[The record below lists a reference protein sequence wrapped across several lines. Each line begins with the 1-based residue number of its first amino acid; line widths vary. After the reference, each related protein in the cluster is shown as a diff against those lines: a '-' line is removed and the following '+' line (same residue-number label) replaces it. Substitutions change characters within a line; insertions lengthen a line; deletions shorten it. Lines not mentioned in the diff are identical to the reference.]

1 MTSTVDPIRLP
12 QKAASNDT
20 EIDRAA
26 LAILLV
32 EIARNID
39 PDHHAR
45 FDGVPTADR
54 RMETLRQLLVGREI
68 SELSRVTHLLG
79 EPEQLA
85 EAVGGVL
92 PSAAARA
99 PHAQLGE
106 ALAPAV
112 ERAVQRSIQ
121 KSPRTLTDILYPVFL
136 PAIRKSIGEKID
148 QTFQSLNETL
158 RHIFTWHGLKWRFES
173 WRTGA
178 SFSEVVLKHSLVYRV
193 EHVFLI
199 NRNSGL
205 LIAHVTADN
214 ATSEDPQL
222 ISSMLSAIQDFVK
235 DSFNEKEQSGLDT
248 IRFGELRLWSEVG
261 PFATLV
267 AVIRGNPPEELHE
280 IVRDV
285 LLRIH
290 DEYSQA
296 LEQFDG
302 DGSQLAGIET
312 QLQTCVELKQE
323 DSNQGFPWLV
333 AAAVLLVLIPA
344 GGWFFLSWQS
354 GQRWQAYVSRLEAQ
368 PGIIVAEQKV
378 RDGQFY
384 ISGLRDPLGADPQSL
399 LSGTHVDPARV
410 HSQWQFY
417 QSLEPEFVLKRLTAS
432 LAPPD
437 TVRLSIVKDRIVA
450 EGEAADT
457 WIDRARAAA
466 RQLSAGGPEF
476 DISKVRDVSPEA
488 RAAEHWQAYVS
499 RLEAQPGIIVAEQK
513 VRDGQFYISGLRD
526 PLGADPQSLL
536 SGTHVDPAR
545 VHSQWQFYQSL
556 EPEFVLKRLTA
567 SLAPPDTV
575 RLSIVQG
582 RIVAE
587 GEAADT
593 WIDRARA
600 AARQLSAGGPEFDI
614 SKVRDVSPEARAA
627 EHWQAYVSRL
637 EAQPGII
644 VAEQKVRDGQFY
656 ISGLRDPLGADP
668 QSLLSGTHVDP
679 ARVHSQWQFYQSLE
693 PEFVLKRL
701 TASLAPPDTVRLSIV
716 KDRIVAEGEAADTWI
731 DRARAA
737 ARQLSAGGPEF
748 DISKVRDVSPEARA
762 AEHWQAYVS
771 RLEAQPGII
780 VAEQKVRD
788 GQFYIS
794 GLRDPLGAD
803 PQSLLSGTH
812 VDPARVHS
820 QWQFYQSLEPEF
832 VLKRLTASLAPPDT
846 VRLSIVKD
854 RIVAE
859 GEAPANWINRAR
871 AAAEQLSADG
881 VVLDVSQLRELNL
894 AELNYLREAIQAT
907 DIFFYSGKAV
917 PGPEQMPVLD
927 RLADQIKEFAQNARK
942 SGVTSRF
949 MLTGHADATGRET
962 ANVSISAARA
972 ETVRALLNKRGVA
985 PELLLVRG
993 AGTFEP
999 VVPENSRTGSST
1011 NRRVSI
1017 TVSLE

>member
-1 MTSTVDPIRLP
+1 MTSTVDPISLP
-12 QKAASNDT
+12 QRAASNDT
-20 EIDRAA
+20 EIDREA
-26 LAILLV
+26 LANLLV
-32 EIARNID
+32 EIARNVD
-39 PDHHAR
+39 PDYRAR
-45 FDGVPTADR
+45 LDGVPTADP

-68 SELSRVTHLLG
+68 SELSRVTHLLD
-79 EPEQLA
+79 EPEQLSS
-85 EAVGGVL
+85 AVGGVL

-158 RHIFTWHGLKWRFES
+158 RHIFTWHGLKWRLEA

-280 IVRDV
+280 IFRDV

-290 DEYSQA
+290 DECSQA

-302 DGSQLAGIET
+302 DSSQLVGVET
-312 QLQTCVELKQE
+312 LLQTCVELKQE

-333 AAAVLLVLIPA
+333 VAAVLLVLIPA
-344 GGWFFLSWQS
+344 GGWFLLSWQS
-354 GQRWQAYVSRLEAQ
+354 GQRWQAYVSRLNTQ

-384 ISGLRDPLGADPQSL
+384 IAGLRDPLAADPQAL
-399 LSGTHVDPARV
+399 LSGTQVDPARV

-437 TVRLSIVKDRIVA
+437 SVRLSIVNDRIVA
-450 EGEAADT
+450 EGEAPDT

-466 RQLSAGGPEF
+466 RQLSAGGPVF
-476 DISKVRDVSPEA
+476 DISRVRDVSPEA

-499 RLEAQPGIIVAEQK
+499 RLEVQPGIIVAEQK
-513 VRDGQFYISGLRD
+513 VHDGQFYIAGLRD
-526 PLGADPQSLL
+526 PLAADPQSLL
-536 SGTHVDPAR
+536 SGTKVDPAR

-556 EPEFVLKRLTA
+556 EPEFVLKRLVA
-567 SLAPPDTV
+567 SLAPPDSV
-575 RLSIVQG
+575 RLSIVNN

-587 GEAADT
+587 GEAPDTWIDRAHAAARQLSAGGPAFDISKVRDVSPEARAAERWQAYVSRLETQPGIIVAEQKMRDGQFYIAGLRDPLAADPQALLSGTQIDPARVHSQWQFYQSLDPKFVLKRLTASLTPPKSVRLSIVEDRIVAEGEAPDT

-600 AARQLSAGGPEFDI
+600 AARQLSAGGPVFDI

-627 EHWQAYVSRL
+627 EHWQTYVSRL

-644 VAEQKVRDGQFY
+644 VAQQRARGGHFY
-656 ISGLRDPLGADP
+656 ISGLRDPQAADP
-668 QSLLSGTHVDP
+668 QALLSGTGVDP
-679 ARVHSQWQFYQSLE
+679 ARVHSQWQFYQSLD
-693 PEFVLKRL
+693 PKFVLKRL
-701 TASLAPPDTVRLSIV
+701 VASLAPPKSVRLMTIQ
-716 KDRIVAEGEAADTWI
+716 DRIVA
-731 DRARAA
+731 
-737 ARQLSAGGPEF
+737 
-748 DISKVRDVSPEARA
+748 V
-762 AEHWQAYVS
+762 
-771 RLEAQPGII
+771 
-780 VAEQKVRD
+780 
-788 GQFYIS
+788 
-794 GLRDPLGAD
+794 
-803 PQSLLSGTH
+803 
-812 VDPARVHS
+812 
-820 QWQFYQSLEPEF
+820 
-832 VLKRLTASLAPPDT
+832 
-846 VRLSIVKD
+846 
-854 RIVAE
+854 
-859 GEAPANWINRAR
+859 GEAPAAWINRAR
-871 AAAEQLSADG
+871 VASQQLSADG
-881 VVLDVSQLRELNL
+881 LSLDISELRESTPQ
-894 AELNYLREAIQAT
+894 ELTHLRDAIQAV
-907 DIFFYSGKAV
+907 DIFFDSGKAV
-917 PGPEQMPVLD
+917 PGPEQLPVLD
-927 RLADQIKEFAQNARK
+927 KLANQLKELAKDAREA
-942 SGVTSRF
+942 GVTAQF
-949 MLTGHADATGRET
+949 MLTGHSDATGRET
-962 ANVSISAARA
+962 AKVSISAARA
-972 ETVRALLNKRGVA
+972 ETVRALLKKRGVD

-999 VVPENSRTGSST
+999 AEAEDSRTGSSA
-1011 NRRVSI
+1011 NRRVSV
-1017 TVSLE
+1017 TVNFH

>member
-1 MTSTVDPIRLP
+1 MTSSLDPIRLP
-12 QKAASNDT
+12 QSAASIDT

-26 LAILLV
+26 LALLLV
-32 EIARNID
+32 EIARNVD
-39 PDHHAR
+39 PEHHAR
-45 FDGVPTADR
+45 FDDVPASDH

-79 EPEQLA
+79 EAEQFA
-85 EAVGGVL
+85 DAVGGVL
-92 PSAAARA
+92 PSATARA
-99 PHAQLGE
+99 PHVQLGE

-121 KSPRTLTDILYPVFL
+121 KSPGTLTDILYPVFL

-199 NRNSGL
+199 NRKSGL

-235 DSFNEKEQSGLDT
+235 DSFHEKEQSGLDT

-290 DEYSQA
+290 DEYALA

-302 DGSQLAGIET
+302 DNSQLVGIET
-312 QLQTCVELKQE
+312 RLQTCVDMKQE
-323 DSNQGFPWLV
+323 DSQQGFPWLV
-333 AAAVLLVLIPA
+333 VAAVLLVSIPA
-344 GGWFFLSWQS
+344 AVWLFLSWQS

-368 PGIIVAEQKV
+368 AGIIVAEQKV
-378 RDGQFY
+378 YGGQFY
-384 ISGLRDPLGADPQSL
+384 ISGLRDPLATDPQSL
-399 LSGTHVDPARV
+399 LSGTQVDPAQV

-432 LAPPD
+432 LAPPE
-437 TVRLSIVKDRIVA
+437 S
-450 EGEAADT
+450 
-457 WIDRARAAA
+457 
-466 RQLSAGGPEF
+466 
-476 DISKVRDVSPEA
+476 
-488 RAAEHWQAYVS
+488 
-499 RLEAQPGIIVAEQK
+499 
-513 VRDGQFYISGLRD
+513 
-526 PLGADPQSLL
+526 
-536 SGTHVDPAR
+536 
-545 VHSQWQFYQSL
+545 
-556 EPEFVLKRLTA
+556 VL
-567 SLAPPDTV
+567 
-575 RLSIVQG
+575 LSIVQG
-582 RIVAE
+582 R
-587 GEAADT
+587 
-593 WIDRARA
+593 
-600 AARQLSAGGPEFDI
+600 L
-614 SKVRDVSPEARAA
+614 
-627 EHWQAYVSRL
+627 
-637 EAQPGII
+637 
-644 VAEQKVRDGQFY
+644 
-656 ISGLRDPLGADP
+656 
-668 QSLLSGTHVDP
+668 
-679 ARVHSQWQFYQSLE
+679 
-693 PEFVLKRL
+693 
-701 TASLAPPDTVRLSIV
+701 
-716 KDRIVAEGEAADTWI
+716 
-731 DRARAA
+731 
-737 ARQLSAGGPEF
+737 
-748 DISKVRDVSPEARA
+748 
-762 AEHWQAYVS
+762 
-771 RLEAQPGII
+771 
-780 VAEQKVRD
+780 
-788 GQFYIS
+788 
-794 GLRDPLGAD
+794 
-803 PQSLLSGTH
+803 
-812 VDPARVHS
+812 
-820 QWQFYQSLEPEF
+820 
-832 VLKRLTASLAPPDT
+832 
-846 VRLSIVKD
+846 
-854 RIVAE
+854 VAE
-859 GEAPANWINRAR
+859 GEAPANCINRAR

-917 PGPEQMPVLD
+917 PGPEQTPVLD
-927 RLADQIKEFAQNARK
+927 RLADQIKEFAQKARK
-942 SGVTSRF
+942 SGATARF

-962 ANVSISAARA
+962 ANVSISASRA

-985 PELLLVRG
+985 PELLVVRG

-1017 TVSLE
+1017 TISLE

>member
-1 MTSTVDPIRLP
+1 MTSSLDPIRLP
-12 QKAASNDT
+12 QSAASIDT

-26 LAILLV
+26 LALLLV
-32 EIARNID
+32 EIARNVD
-39 PDHHAR
+39 PEHHAR
-45 FDGVPTADR
+45 FDDVPASDH

-79 EPEQLA
+79 EAEQFA
-85 EAVGGVL
+85 DAVGGVL
-92 PSAAARA
+92 PSATARA
-99 PHAQLGE
+99 PHVQLGE

-121 KSPRTLTDILYPVFL
+121 KSPGTLTDILYPVFL

-199 NRNSGL
+199 NRKSGL

-235 DSFNEKEQSGLDT
+235 DSFHEKEQSGLDT

-290 DEYSQA
+290 DEYALA

-302 DGSQLAGIET
+302 DNSQLVGIET
-312 QLQTCVELKQE
+312 RLQTCVDMKQE
-323 DSNQGFPWLV
+323 DSQQGFPWLV
-333 AAAVLLVLIPA
+333 VAAVLLVSIPA
-344 GGWFFLSWQS
+344 AVWLFLSWQS

-368 PGIIVAEQKV
+368 AGIIVAEQKV
-378 RDGQFY
+378 YGGQFY
-384 ISGLRDPLGADPQSL
+384 ISGLRDPLATDPQSL
-399 LSGTHVDPARV
+399 LSGTQVDPAQV

-432 LAPPD
+432 LAPPGS
-437 TVRLSIVKDRIVA
+437 VLLSIVEGRIVA
-450 EGEAADT
+450 EGEAPDT
-457 WIDRARAAA
+457 WIERARAAA

-476 DISKVRDVSPEA
+476 DISKVRDMSPEA
-488 RAAEHWQAYVS
+488 RAAERWQAYVS
-499 RLEAQPGIIVAEQK
+499 RLVAQPGIIVAEQTA
-513 VRDGQFYISGLRD
+513 RGGQFYISGLRD

-536 SGTHVDPAR
+536 SGTQVDPAR
-545 VHSQWQFYQSL
+545 VHSRWQFYQSL

-567 SLAPPDTV
+567 SLAPPESV
-575 RLSIVQG
+575 LLSIVQG
-582 RIVAE
+582 R
-587 GEAADT
+587 
-593 WIDRARA
+593 
-600 AARQLSAGGPEFDI
+600 L
-614 SKVRDVSPEARAA
+614 
-627 EHWQAYVSRL
+627 
-637 EAQPGII
+637 
-644 VAEQKVRDGQFY
+644 
-656 ISGLRDPLGADP
+656 
-668 QSLLSGTHVDP
+668 
-679 ARVHSQWQFYQSLE
+679 
-693 PEFVLKRL
+693 
-701 TASLAPPDTVRLSIV
+701 
-716 KDRIVAEGEAADTWI
+716 
-731 DRARAA
+731 
-737 ARQLSAGGPEF
+737 
-748 DISKVRDVSPEARA
+748 
-762 AEHWQAYVS
+762 
-771 RLEAQPGII
+771 
-780 VAEQKVRD
+780 
-788 GQFYIS
+788 
-794 GLRDPLGAD
+794 
-803 PQSLLSGTH
+803 
-812 VDPARVHS
+812 
-820 QWQFYQSLEPEF
+820 
-832 VLKRLTASLAPPDT
+832 
-846 VRLSIVKD
+846 
-854 RIVAE
+854 VAE

-917 PGPEQMPVLD
+917 PGPEQTPVLD
-927 RLADQIKEFAQNARK
+927 RLADQIKEFAQKARK
-942 SGVTSRF
+942 SGATARF

-962 ANVSISAARA
+962 ANVSISASRA

-985 PELLLVRG
+985 PELLVVRG

-1017 TVSLE
+1017 TISLE

>member
-1 MTSTVDPIRLP
+1 MTSTVDPISLP
-12 QKAASNDT
+12 QRTASNDT
-20 EIDRAA
+20 EIDREA
-26 LAILLV
+26 LARLLI
-32 EIARNID
+32 EIARNVD
-39 PDHHAR
+39 PDYRAR
-45 FDGVPTADR
+45 FDGVPAADP
-54 RMETLRQLLVGREI
+54 RMETLRQLLVSREI
-68 SELSRVTHLLG
+68 SELSRVTHLLD

-85 EAVGGVL
+85 AAVGDVL

-158 RHIFTWHGLKWRFES
+158 RHIFTWHGLKWRFEA

-248 IRFGELRLWSEVG
+248 IRFGDLRLWSEVG

-267 AVIRGNPPEELHE
+267 SVIRGNPPEELHE

-290 DEYSQA
+290 DECSQA

-302 DGSQLAGIET
+302 DSSQLAGVEA

-323 DSNQGFPWLV
+323 ESNQGFPWLV
-333 AAAVLLVLIPA
+333 VAAALLFLIPA

-354 GQRWQAYVSRLEAQ
+354 GQRWQAYVSRLETQ
-368 PGIIVAEQKV
+368 PGIIVAEQKM
-378 RDGQFY
+378 RGGQFY
-384 ISGLRDPLGADPQSL
+384 IAGLRDPLGADPQSL
-399 LSGTHVDPARV
+399 LSGTQVDPARV

-437 TVRLSIVKDRIVA
+437 SVRLSIVNDRIVA
-450 EGEAADT
+450 EGEAPDTWIDRARAAARQLSAGGPEFDISKVRDVSPEARAAERWQAYVSRLETQPGIIVAEQKIRDGQFYIAGLRDPLAADPQALLSGTQVDPARVHSQWQFYQSLEPEFVLKRLTASLYPPDTVRLSIVNDRIVAEGEAPDT

-488 RAAEHWQAYVS
+488 RAAEHWQYYVS
-499 RLEAQPGIIVAEQK
+499 RLEAQPGIIVAQQTA
-513 VRDGQFYISGLRD
+513 RGGHFYISGLRD
-526 PLGADPQSLL
+526 PLAADPQALL
-536 SGTHVDPAR
+536 SGTQVDPAR

-556 EPEFVLKRLTA
+556 DPKFVVKRLTA
-567 SLAPPDTV
+567 SLTPPKSV
-575 RLSIVQG
+575 QLSIIQG
-582 RIVAE
+582 RIV
-587 GEAADT
+587 
-593 WIDRARA
+593 
-600 AARQLSAGGPEFDI
+600 
-614 SKVRDVSPEARAA
+614 VV
-627 EHWQAYVSRL
+627 
-637 EAQPGII
+637 
-644 VAEQKVRDGQFY
+644 
-656 ISGLRDPLGADP
+656 
-668 QSLLSGTHVDP
+668 
-679 ARVHSQWQFYQSLE
+679 
-693 PEFVLKRL
+693 
-701 TASLAPPDTVRLSIV
+701 
-716 KDRIVAEGEAADTWI
+716 
-731 DRARAA
+731 
-737 ARQLSAGGPEF
+737 
-748 DISKVRDVSPEARA
+748 
-762 AEHWQAYVS
+762 
-771 RLEAQPGII
+771 
-780 VAEQKVRD
+780 
-788 GQFYIS
+788 
-794 GLRDPLGAD
+794 
-803 PQSLLSGTH
+803 
-812 VDPARVHS
+812 
-820 QWQFYQSLEPEF
+820 
-832 VLKRLTASLAPPDT
+832 
-846 VRLSIVKD
+846 
-854 RIVAE
+854 
-859 GEAPANWINRAR
+859 GEAPAAWISRAQ

-881 VVLDVSQLRELNL
+881 VVLDVSQLHELDL
-894 AELNYLREAIQAT
+894 AELNHLREAIQTT
-907 DIFFYSGKAV
+907 DIFFSSGKVV
-917 PGPEQMPVLD
+917 PGPEQVPVLD
-927 RLADQIKEFAQNARK
+927 RLAGQIKEFAQDARK
-942 SGVTSRF
+942 SGVTARF
-949 MLTGHADATGRET
+949 MLTGHSDATGRET
-962 ANVSISAARA
+962 ANASISAARA

-999 VVPENSRTGSST
+999 AVPENSQTGSST

-1017 TVSLE
+1017 TVNLD

>member
-1 MTSTVDPIRLP
+1 MTSTVDPISLP
-12 QKAASNDT
+12 QRAASNDT
-20 EIDRAA
+20 EIDREA
-26 LAILLV
+26 LANLLV
-32 EIARNID
+32 EIARNVD
-39 PDHHAR
+39 PDYRAR
-45 FDGVPTADR
+45 LDGVPTADP

-68 SELSRVTHLLG
+68 SELSRVTHLLD

-85 EAVGGVL
+85 SAVGGVL

-158 RHIFTWHGLKWRFES
+158 RHIFTWHGLKWRLEA

-280 IVRDV
+280 IFRDV

-290 DEYSQA
+290 DECSQA

-302 DGSQLAGIET
+302 DSSQLVGVET
-312 QLQTCVELKQE
+312 LLQTCVELKQE

-333 AAAVLLVLIPA
+333 VAAVLLVLIPA
-344 GGWFFLSWQS
+344 GGWFLLSWQS
-354 GQRWQAYVSRLEAQ
+354 GQRWQAYVSRLSTQ

-378 RDGQFY
+378 HDGQFY
-384 ISGLRDPLGADPQSL
+384 IAGLRDPLAADPQAL
-399 LSGTHVDPARV
+399 LSGTQVDPARV

-437 TVRLSIVKDRIVA
+437 SVRLSIVNDRIVA
-450 EGEAADT
+450 EGEAPDT

-466 RQLSAGGPEF
+466 RQLSAGGPVF

-499 RLEAQPGIIVAEQK
+499 RLEAQPGIIVAQQ
-513 VRDGQFYISGLRD
+513 RARGGHFYISGLRD
-526 PLGADPQSLL
+526 PQAADPQALL
-536 SGTHVDPAR
+536 SGTGVDPAR

-556 EPEFVLKRLTA
+556 DPKFVLKRLVA
-567 SLAPPDTV
+567 SLAPPKSV
-575 RLSIVQG
+575 RLMTIQ
-582 RIVAE
+582 
-587 GEAADT
+587 
-593 WIDRARA
+593 
-600 AARQLSAGGPEFDI
+600 
-614 SKVRDVSPEARAA
+614 
-627 EHWQAYVSRL
+627 
-637 EAQPGII
+637 
-644 VAEQKVRDGQFY
+644 
-656 ISGLRDPLGADP
+656 
-668 QSLLSGTHVDP
+668 
-679 ARVHSQWQFYQSLE
+679 
-693 PEFVLKRL
+693 
-701 TASLAPPDTVRLSIV
+701 
-716 KDRIVAEGEAADTWI
+716 DRIVA
-731 DRARAA
+731 
-737 ARQLSAGGPEF
+737 
-748 DISKVRDVSPEARA
+748 V
-762 AEHWQAYVS
+762 
-771 RLEAQPGII
+771 
-780 VAEQKVRD
+780 
-788 GQFYIS
+788 
-794 GLRDPLGAD
+794 
-803 PQSLLSGTH
+803 
-812 VDPARVHS
+812 
-820 QWQFYQSLEPEF
+820 
-832 VLKRLTASLAPPDT
+832 
-846 VRLSIVKD
+846 
-854 RIVAE
+854 
-859 GEAPANWINRAR
+859 GEAPAAWINRAR
-871 AAAEQLSADG
+871 VASQQLSADG
-881 VVLDVSQLRELNL
+881 LSLDISELRESTPQ
-894 AELNYLREAIQAT
+894 ELTHLRDAIQAV
-907 DIFFYSGKAV
+907 DIFFDSGKAV
-917 PGPEQMPVLD
+917 PGPEQLPVLD
-927 RLADQIKEFAQNARK
+927 KLANQLKELAKDAREA
-942 SGVTSRF
+942 GVTAQF
-949 MLTGHADATGRET
+949 MLTGHSDATGRET
-962 ANVSISAARA
+962 AKVSISAARA
-972 ETVRALLNKRGVA
+972 ETVRALLKKRGVD

-999 VVPENSRTGSST
+999 AEAEDSRTGSSA
-1011 NRRVSI
+1011 NRRVSV
-1017 TVSLE
+1017 TVNFH

>member
-1 MTSTVDPIRLP
+1 MI
-12 QKAASNDT
+12 
-20 EIDRAA
+20 
-26 LAILLV
+26 
-32 EIARNID
+32 EIARNVD
-39 PDHHAR
+39 PDYRAR
-45 FDGVPTADR
+45 LDGIPTADP

-68 SELSRVTHLLG
+68 SELSRVTHLLD

-85 EAVGGVL
+85 AAVGSVL

-158 RHIFTWHGLKWRFES
+158 RHIFTWHGLKWRLEA

-280 IVRDV
+280 IIRDV
-285 LLRIH
+285 LLGIH
-290 DEYSQA
+290 DECSQA

-302 DGSQLAGIET
+302 DSSQLAGVET

-323 DSNQGFPWLV
+323 ESNQGFPWLV
-333 AAAVLLVLIPA
+333 VAAVLLVLIPA

-354 GQRWQAYVSRLEAQ
+354 GQRWQAYVSRLGTQ

-384 ISGLRDPLGADPQSL
+384 IAGLRDPLAADPQAL
-399 LSGTHVDPARV
+399 LAGTQVDPARV

-417 QSLEPEFVLKRLTAS
+417 QSLDPEFVLKRLTAS
-432 LAPPD
+432 LVPPD
-437 TVRLSIVKDRIVA
+437 SVRLSIVNDRIVA
-450 EGEAADT
+450 EGEAPDTWIDRARAAAQQLSAGGPEFDISKVRDVSPEARAAERWQAYVSRLEAQAGIIVAQQTVRGGHFYISGLRDPLAADPQALLSGTQVDPARVHSQWQFYQSLDPKFVLKRLMVSLVPPDSVRLSIVNDRIVAEGEAPDT

-488 RAAEHWQAYVS
+488 RAAEHWQTYVS
-499 RLEAQPGIIVAEQK
+499 RLEAQAGIIVAQQTA
-513 VRDGQFYISGLRD
+513 RGGHFYISGLRD
-526 PLGADPQSLL
+526 PQAADPKALL
-536 SGTHVDPAR
+536 SGTGVDPAR

-556 EPEFVLKRLTA
+556 DPKFVVKRLMA
-567 SLAPPDTV
+567 SLTPPDSV
-575 RLSIVQG
+575 RLSIIKD
-582 RIVAE
+582 RIVAQ
-587 GEAADT
+587 GEAPAA
-593 WIDRARA
+593 WIDRARVA
-600 AARQLSAGGPEFDI
+600 AQ
-614 SKVRDVSPEARAA
+614 
-627 EHWQAYVSRL
+627 
-637 EAQPGII
+637 
-644 VAEQKVRDGQFY
+644 
-656 ISGLRDPLGADP
+656 
-668 QSLLSGTHVDP
+668 
-679 ARVHSQWQFYQSLE
+679 
-693 PEFVLKRL
+693 
-701 TASLAPPDTVRLSIV
+701 
-716 KDRIVAEGEAADTWI
+716 
-731 DRARAA
+731 
-737 ARQLSAGGPEF
+737 
-748 DISKVRDVSPEARA
+748 
-762 AEHWQAYVS
+762 
-771 RLEAQPGII
+771 
-780 VAEQKVRD
+780 
-788 GQFYIS
+788 
-794 GLRDPLGAD
+794 
-803 PQSLLSGTH
+803 
-812 VDPARVHS
+812 
-820 QWQFYQSLEPEF
+820 
-832 VLKRLTASLAPPDT
+832 
-846 VRLSIVKD
+846 
-854 RIVAE
+854 
-859 GEAPANWINRAR
+859 
-871 AAAEQLSADG
+871 QLSADG
-881 VVLDVSQLRELNL
+881 LSLEISELRELTPPQL
-894 AELNYLREAIQAT
+894 THLRGAIQAV
-907 DIFFYSGKAV
+907 DILFDSGKAV
-917 PGPEQMPVLD
+917 PGPEQLPVLD
-927 RLADQIKEFAQNARK
+927 KLANQLKELAKAARK
-942 SGVTSRF
+942 AGVTAQF
-949 MLTGHADATGRET
+949 MLTGHSDETGRET
-962 ANVSISAARA
+962 AKLSISAARA
-972 ETVRALLNKRGVA
+972 ETVRALLKKRGVD

-999 VVPENSRTGSST
+999 AEIENSRTGNSA
-1011 NRRVSI
+1011 NRRVSV
-1017 TVSLE
+1017 TVNFH

>member
-1 MTSTVDPIRLP
+1 
-12 QKAASNDT
+12 
-20 EIDRAA
+20 
-26 LAILLV
+26 
-32 EIARNID
+32 
-39 PDHHAR
+39 
-45 FDGVPTADR
+45 
-54 RMETLRQLLVGREI
+54 METLRQLLVGREI
-68 SELSRVTHLLG
+68 SELSRVTHLLD

-85 EAVGGVL
+85 AAVGSVL

-158 RHIFTWHGLKWRFES
+158 RHIFTWHGLKWRFEA

-280 IVRDV
+280 IIRDV

-290 DEYSQA
+290 DECSQA

-302 DGSQLAGIET
+302 DSSQLAGVET

-323 DSNQGFPWLV
+323 ESNQGFPWLV
-333 AAAVLLVLIPA
+333 VAAVLLVLIPA

-354 GQRWQAYVSRLEAQ
+354 GQRWQAYVSRLGTQ

-384 ISGLRDPLGADPQSL
+384 IAGLRDPLAADPQAL
-399 LSGTHVDPARV
+399 LAGTQVDPARV

-417 QSLEPEFVLKRLTAS
+417 QSLDPEFVLKRLTAS
-432 LAPPD
+432 LVPPD
-437 TVRLSIVKDRIVA
+437 SVRLSIVNDRIVA
-450 EGEAADT
+450 EGEAPDTWIDRARAAAQQLSAGGPEFDISKVRDVSPEARAAERWQAYVSRLEAQAGIIVAQQTVRGGHFYISGLRDPLAADPQALLSGTEVDPARVHSQWQFYQSLDPKFVLKRLMVSLVPPDSVRLSIVNDRIVAEGEAPDT

-488 RAAEHWQAYVS
+488 RAAEHWQTYVS
-499 RLEAQPGIIVAEQK
+499 RLEAQAGIII
-513 VRDGQFYISGLRD
+513 GQQTARGGHFYISGLRD
-526 PLGADPQSLL
+526 PQAADPKALL
-536 SGTHVDPAR
+536 SGTGVDPAR

-556 EPEFVLKRLTA
+556 DPKFVVKRLMA
-567 SLAPPDTV
+567 SLTPPDSV
-575 RLSIVQG
+575 RLSIIKD
-582 RIVAE
+582 RIVAQ
-587 GEAADT
+587 GEAPAA
-593 WIDRARA
+593 WIDRARVA
-600 AARQLSAGGPEFDI
+600 AQ
-614 SKVRDVSPEARAA
+614 
-627 EHWQAYVSRL
+627 
-637 EAQPGII
+637 
-644 VAEQKVRDGQFY
+644 
-656 ISGLRDPLGADP
+656 
-668 QSLLSGTHVDP
+668 
-679 ARVHSQWQFYQSLE
+679 
-693 PEFVLKRL
+693 
-701 TASLAPPDTVRLSIV
+701 
-716 KDRIVAEGEAADTWI
+716 
-731 DRARAA
+731 
-737 ARQLSAGGPEF
+737 
-748 DISKVRDVSPEARA
+748 
-762 AEHWQAYVS
+762 
-771 RLEAQPGII
+771 
-780 VAEQKVRD
+780 
-788 GQFYIS
+788 
-794 GLRDPLGAD
+794 
-803 PQSLLSGTH
+803 
-812 VDPARVHS
+812 
-820 QWQFYQSLEPEF
+820 
-832 VLKRLTASLAPPDT
+832 
-846 VRLSIVKD
+846 
-854 RIVAE
+854 
-859 GEAPANWINRAR
+859 
-871 AAAEQLSADG
+871 QLSADG
-881 VVLDVSQLRELNL
+881 LSLEISELRELTPPQL
-894 AELNYLREAIQAT
+894 THLREAIQAV
-907 DIFFYSGKAV
+907 DILFDSGKAV
-917 PGPEQMPVLD
+917 PGPEQLPVLD
-927 RLADQIKEFAQNARK
+927 KLANQLKELAKAARK
-942 SGVTSRF
+942 AGVTAQF
-949 MLTGHADATGRET
+949 MLTGHSDETGRET
-962 ANVSISAARA
+962 AKLSISAARA
-972 ETVRALLNKRGVA
+972 ETVRALLKKRGVD

-999 VVPENSRTGSST
+999 AEIENSRTGNSA
-1011 NRRVSI
+1011 NRRVSV
-1017 TVSLE
+1017 TVNFH

>member
-1 MTSTVDPIRLP
+1 
-12 QKAASNDT
+12 
-20 EIDRAA
+20 
-26 LAILLV
+26 
-32 EIARNID
+32 
-39 PDHHAR
+39 
-45 FDGVPTADR
+45 
-54 RMETLRQLLVGREI
+54 METLRQLLVGREI

-92 PSAAARA
+92 PSAAARV

-112 ERAVQRSIQ
+112 ETAVQRSIQ

-205 LIAHVTADN
+205 LIAHVAADN

-302 DGSQLAGIET
+302 DGSPLAGIET

-333 AAAVLLVLIPA
+333 VAAVLLVLIPA

-354 GQRWQAYVSRLEAQ
+354 GQRWQAYVSRLGTQ

-384 ISGLRDPLGADPQSL
+384 IA
-399 LSGTHVDPARV
+399 
-410 HSQWQFY
+410 
-417 QSLEPEFVLKRLTAS
+417 
-432 LAPPD
+432 
-437 TVRLSIVKDRIVA
+437 
-450 EGEAADT
+450 
-457 WIDRARAAA
+457 
-466 RQLSAGGPEF
+466 
-476 DISKVRDVSPEA
+476 
-488 RAAEHWQAYVS
+488 
-499 RLEAQPGIIVAEQK
+499 
-513 VRDGQFYISGLRD
+513 
-526 PLGADPQSLL
+526 
-536 SGTHVDPAR
+536 
-545 VHSQWQFYQSL
+545 
-556 EPEFVLKRLTA
+556 
-567 SLAPPDTV
+567 
-575 RLSIVQG
+575 
-582 RIVAE
+582 
-587 GEAADT
+587 
-593 WIDRARA
+593 
-600 AARQLSAGGPEFDI
+600 
-614 SKVRDVSPEARAA
+614 
-627 EHWQAYVSRL
+627 
-637 EAQPGII
+637 
-644 VAEQKVRDGQFY
+644 
-656 ISGLRDPLGADP
+656 
-668 QSLLSGTHVDP
+668 
-679 ARVHSQWQFYQSLE
+679 
-693 PEFVLKRL
+693 
-701 TASLAPPDTVRLSIV
+701 
-716 KDRIVAEGEAADTWI
+716 
-731 DRARAA
+731 
-737 ARQLSAGGPEF
+737 
-748 DISKVRDVSPEARA
+748 
-762 AEHWQAYVS
+762 
-771 RLEAQPGII
+771 
-780 VAEQKVRD
+780 
-788 GQFYIS
+788 

-859 GEAPANWINRAR
+859 GEAPDTWIDRARAAARQLSAGGPEFDISKVRDVSPEARAAEHWRAYVSRLEAQPGIIVAEQAARGGHFYISGLRDPLGADPQSLLSGTHVDPARVHSQWQFYQSLEPEFVLKRLTASLAPPDTVRLSVVQGRIVAEGEAPDTWIDRARAAARQLSAGGPEFDISKVRDVSPEARAAEHWQAYVSRLEAQPGIIVAEQKVRNGQFYIAGLRDPLGADPQSLLSGTHVDAARVHSQWQFYQSLEPEFVLKRLTASLAPPKSVLLSIVRGRIVVVGEAPANWISRAR
-871 AAAEQLSADG
+871 AAAEQLSVDG

-894 AELNYLREAIQAT
+894 AELNHLRDAIQAT

-917 PGPEQMPVLD
+917 PGPEQIPVLD
-927 RLADQIKEFAQNARK
+927 RLADQIKELAQKARK
-942 SGVTSRF
+942 SGITARF

>member
-1 MTSTVDPIRLP
+1 MTSTVDPISLP
-12 QKAASNDT
+12 QRAASNDT
-20 EIDRAA
+20 EIDREA
-26 LAILLV
+26 LARLLI
-32 EIARNID
+32 EIARNVD
-39 PDHHAR
+39 PDYRAR
-45 FDGVPTADR
+45 LDGIPTADP

-68 SELSRVTHLLG
+68 SELSRVTHLLD

-85 EAVGGVL
+85 AAVGSVL

-158 RHIFTWHGLKWRFES
+158 RHIFTWHGLKWRLEA

-280 IVRDV
+280 IIRDV

-290 DEYSQA
+290 DECSQA

-302 DGSQLAGIET
+302 DSSQLAGVET

-323 DSNQGFPWLV
+323 ESNQGFPWLV
-333 AAAVLLVLIPA
+333 VAAVLLVLIPA

-354 GQRWQAYVSRLEAQ
+354 VQRWQTYVSRLGTQ

-384 ISGLRDPLGADPQSL
+384 IAGLRDPLAADPQSL
-399 LSGTHVDPARV
+399 LAGTQVDPARV

-417 QSLEPEFVLKRLTAS
+417 QSLDPEFVLKRLTAS
-432 LAPPD
+432 LVPPD
-437 TVRLSIVKDRIVA
+437 SVRLSIVNGRIVAEGEAPNTWIDRARAAAQQLSAGGPEFDISRVRDVSPEARAAEHWQTYVSRLEAQAGIIVAQQKVRDGQFYIAGLRDPLAADPQALLSGTEVDPARVHSQWQFYQSLDPKFVLKRLMVSLTPPDSVRLSIVKDRIIA
-450 EGEAADT
+450 EGEAPDI

-488 RAAEHWQAYVS
+488 RAAEHWQTYVS
-499 RLEAQPGIIVAEQK
+499 RLEAQAGIIVAQQTA
-513 VRDGQFYISGLRD
+513 RGGHFYISGLRD
-526 PLGADPQSLL
+526 PQAADPKALL
-536 SGTHVDPAR
+536 SGTGVDPAR

-556 EPEFVLKRLTA
+556 DPKFVVKRLMA
-567 SLAPPDTV
+567 SLTPPDSV
-575 RLSIVQG
+575 RLSIIKD
-582 RIVAE
+582 RIVAQ
-587 GEAADT
+587 GEAPAA
-593 WIDRARA
+593 WIDRARVA
-600 AARQLSAGGPEFDI
+600 AQ
-614 SKVRDVSPEARAA
+614 
-627 EHWQAYVSRL
+627 
-637 EAQPGII
+637 
-644 VAEQKVRDGQFY
+644 
-656 ISGLRDPLGADP
+656 
-668 QSLLSGTHVDP
+668 
-679 ARVHSQWQFYQSLE
+679 
-693 PEFVLKRL
+693 
-701 TASLAPPDTVRLSIV
+701 
-716 KDRIVAEGEAADTWI
+716 
-731 DRARAA
+731 
-737 ARQLSAGGPEF
+737 
-748 DISKVRDVSPEARA
+748 
-762 AEHWQAYVS
+762 
-771 RLEAQPGII
+771 
-780 VAEQKVRD
+780 
-788 GQFYIS
+788 
-794 GLRDPLGAD
+794 
-803 PQSLLSGTH
+803 
-812 VDPARVHS
+812 
-820 QWQFYQSLEPEF
+820 
-832 VLKRLTASLAPPDT
+832 
-846 VRLSIVKD
+846 
-854 RIVAE
+854 
-859 GEAPANWINRAR
+859 
-871 AAAEQLSADG
+871 QLSADG
-881 VVLDVSQLRELNL
+881 LSLELSELRELTPPQL
-894 AELNYLREAIQAT
+894 THLREAIQAVN
-907 DIFFYSGKAV
+907 IFFDSGKAV
-917 PGPEQMPVLD
+917 PGPEQLPVLD
-927 RLADQIKEFAQNARK
+927 KLANQLKELAEDARK
-942 SGVTSRF
+942 AGVTAQF
-949 MLTGHADATGRET
+949 MLTGHSDETGRET
-962 ANVSISAARA
+962 AKLSISAARA
-972 ETVRALLNKRGVA
+972 ETVRALLKKRGVD

-999 VVPENSRTGSST
+999 AEIENSRTGNSA
-1011 NRRVSI
+1011 NRRVSV
-1017 TVSLE
+1017 TVNFH

>member
-1 MTSTVDPIRLP
+1 MTSTVGPISLP
-12 QKAASNDT
+12 QRAASNDT
-20 EIDRAA
+20 EIDREA
-26 LAILLV
+26 LARLLI
-32 EIARNID
+32 EIARNVD
-39 PDHHAR
+39 PDYRAR
-45 FDGVPTADR
+45 LDGIPTADP

-68 SELSRVTHLLG
+68 SELSRVTHLLD

-85 EAVGGVL
+85 AAVGSVL

-158 RHIFTWHGLKWRFES
+158 RHIFTWHGLKWRLEA

-280 IVRDV
+280 IIRDV

-290 DEYSQA
+290 DECSQA
-296 LEQFDG
+296 LQQFDG
-302 DGSQLAGIET
+302 DSSQLAGVET

-323 DSNQGFPWLV
+323 ESNQGFPWLV
-333 AAAVLLVLIPA
+333 VAAVLLVLIPA

-354 GQRWQAYVSRLEAQ
+354 VQRWQTYVSRLGTQ

-384 ISGLRDPLGADPQSL
+384 IAGLRDPLAADPQSL
-399 LSGTHVDPARV
+399 LAGTQVDPARV

-417 QSLEPEFVLKRLTAS
+417 QSLDPEFVLKRLTAS
-432 LAPPD
+432 LVPPD
-437 TVRLSIVKDRIVA
+437 SVRLSIVNGRIVAEGEAPNTWIDRARAAAQQLSAGGPEFDISRVRDVSPEARAAEHWQTYVSRLEAQAGIIVAQQKVRDGQFYIAGLRDPLAADPQALLSGTEVDPARVHSQWQFYQSLDPKFVLKRLMVSLTPPDSVRLSIVKDRIVA
-450 EGEAADT
+450 EGEAPDI

-488 RAAEHWQAYVS
+488 RAAEHWQTYVS
-499 RLEAQPGIIVAEQK
+499 RLEAQAGIIVAQQTA
-513 VRDGQFYISGLRD
+513 RGGHFYISGLRD
-526 PLGADPQSLL
+526 PQAADPKALL
-536 SGTHVDPAR
+536 SGTGVDPAR

-556 EPEFVLKRLTA
+556 DPKFVVKRLMA
-567 SLAPPDTV
+567 SLTPPDSV
-575 RLSIVQG
+575 RLSIIKD
-582 RIVAE
+582 RIVAQ
-587 GEAADT
+587 GEAPAA
-593 WIDRARA
+593 WIDRARVA
-600 AARQLSAGGPEFDI
+600 AQ
-614 SKVRDVSPEARAA
+614 
-627 EHWQAYVSRL
+627 
-637 EAQPGII
+637 
-644 VAEQKVRDGQFY
+644 
-656 ISGLRDPLGADP
+656 
-668 QSLLSGTHVDP
+668 
-679 ARVHSQWQFYQSLE
+679 
-693 PEFVLKRL
+693 
-701 TASLAPPDTVRLSIV
+701 
-716 KDRIVAEGEAADTWI
+716 
-731 DRARAA
+731 
-737 ARQLSAGGPEF
+737 
-748 DISKVRDVSPEARA
+748 
-762 AEHWQAYVS
+762 
-771 RLEAQPGII
+771 
-780 VAEQKVRD
+780 
-788 GQFYIS
+788 
-794 GLRDPLGAD
+794 
-803 PQSLLSGTH
+803 
-812 VDPARVHS
+812 
-820 QWQFYQSLEPEF
+820 
-832 VLKRLTASLAPPDT
+832 
-846 VRLSIVKD
+846 
-854 RIVAE
+854 
-859 GEAPANWINRAR
+859 
-871 AAAEQLSADG
+871 QLSADG
-881 VVLDVSQLRELNL
+881 LSLELSELRELTPPQL
-894 AELNYLREAIQAT
+894 THLREAIQAVN
-907 DIFFYSGKAV
+907 IFFDSGKAV
-917 PGPEQMPVLD
+917 PGPEQLPVLD
-927 RLADQIKEFAQNARK
+927 KLANQLKELAEDARK
-942 SGVTSRF
+942 AGVTAQF
-949 MLTGHADATGRET
+949 MLTGHSDETGRET
-962 ANVSISAARA
+962 AKLSISAARA
-972 ETVRALLNKRGVA
+972 ETVRALLKKRGVD

-999 VVPENSRTGSST
+999 AEIENSRTGNSA
-1011 NRRVSI
+1011 NRRVSV
-1017 TVSLE
+1017 TVNFH

>member
-1 MTSTVDPIRLP
+1 MI
-12 QKAASNDT
+12 
-20 EIDRAA
+20 
-26 LAILLV
+26 
-32 EIARNID
+32 EIARNVD
-39 PDHHAR
+39 PDYRAR
-45 FDGVPTADR
+45 LDGIPTADP

-68 SELSRVTHLLG
+68 SELSRVTHLLD

-85 EAVGGVL
+85 AAVGSVL
-92 PSAAARA
+92 PGAAARA

-158 RHIFTWHGLKWRFES
+158 RHIFTWHGLKWRLEA

-280 IVRDV
+280 IIRDV

-290 DEYSQA
+290 DECSQA

-302 DGSQLAGIET
+302 DSSQLAGVET

-323 DSNQGFPWLV
+323 ESNQGFPWLV
-333 AAAVLLVLIPA
+333 VAAVLLVLIPA

-354 GQRWQAYVSRLEAQ
+354 GQRWQAYVSRLGTQ

-384 ISGLRDPLGADPQSL
+384 IAGLRDPLAADPQAL
-399 LSGTHVDPARV
+399 LAGTQVDPARV

-417 QSLEPEFVLKRLTAS
+417 QSLDPEFVLKRITAS
-432 LAPPD
+432 LVPPD
-437 TVRLSIVKDRIVA
+437 SVRLSIVNDRIVA
-450 EGEAADT
+450 EGEAPDTWIDRARAAAQQLSAGGPEFDISRVRDVSPEARAAERWQAYVSRLEAQPGIIVAQQTARGGHFYISGLRDPQAADPKALLSGTGVDPARVHSQWQFYQSLDPKFVLKRLVVSLTPPKSVRLSIVNDRIVAEGEAPDT

-488 RAAEHWQAYVS
+488 RAAEHWQTYVS
-499 RLEAQPGIIVAEQK
+499 RLEAQAGIIVAQQTA
-513 VRDGQFYISGLRD
+513 RGGHFYISGLRD
-526 PLGADPQSLL
+526 PQAADPKALL
-536 SGTHVDPAR
+536 SGTGVDPAR

-556 EPEFVLKRLTA
+556 DPKFVVKRLMA
-567 SLAPPDTV
+567 SLTPPDSV
-575 RLSIVQG
+575 RLSIIKD
-582 RIVAE
+582 RIVAQ
-587 GEAADT
+587 GEAPAA
-593 WIDRARA
+593 WIDRARVA
-600 AARQLSAGGPEFDI
+600 AQ
-614 SKVRDVSPEARAA
+614 
-627 EHWQAYVSRL
+627 
-637 EAQPGII
+637 
-644 VAEQKVRDGQFY
+644 
-656 ISGLRDPLGADP
+656 
-668 QSLLSGTHVDP
+668 
-679 ARVHSQWQFYQSLE
+679 
-693 PEFVLKRL
+693 
-701 TASLAPPDTVRLSIV
+701 
-716 KDRIVAEGEAADTWI
+716 
-731 DRARAA
+731 
-737 ARQLSAGGPEF
+737 
-748 DISKVRDVSPEARA
+748 
-762 AEHWQAYVS
+762 
-771 RLEAQPGII
+771 
-780 VAEQKVRD
+780 
-788 GQFYIS
+788 
-794 GLRDPLGAD
+794 
-803 PQSLLSGTH
+803 
-812 VDPARVHS
+812 
-820 QWQFYQSLEPEF
+820 
-832 VLKRLTASLAPPDT
+832 
-846 VRLSIVKD
+846 
-854 RIVAE
+854 
-859 GEAPANWINRAR
+859 
-871 AAAEQLSADG
+871 QLSADG
-881 VVLDVSQLRELNL
+881 LSLEISELRELTPPQL
-894 AELNYLREAIQAT
+894 THLREAIQAV
-907 DIFFYSGKAV
+907 DILFDSGKAV
-917 PGPEQMPVLD
+917 PGPEQLPVLD
-927 RLADQIKEFAQNARK
+927 KLANQLKELAKDARK
-942 SGVTSRF
+942 AGVTAQF
-949 MLTGHADATGRET
+949 MLTGHSDETGRET
-962 ANVSISAARA
+962 AKLSISAARA
-972 ETVRALLNKRGVA
+972 ETVRALLKKRGVD

-999 VVPENSRTGSST
+999 AEIENSRTGNSA
-1011 NRRVSI
+1011 NRRVSV
-1017 TVSLE
+1017 TVNFH

>member
-1 MTSTVDPIRLP
+1 MI
-12 QKAASNDT
+12 
-20 EIDRAA
+20 
-26 LAILLV
+26 
-32 EIARNID
+32 EIARNVD
-39 PDHHAR
+39 PDYRAR
-45 FDGVPTADR
+45 LDGIPTADP

-68 SELSRVTHLLG
+68 SELSRVRHLLD

-85 EAVGGVL
+85 AAVGSVL

-158 RHIFTWHGLKWRFES
+158 RHIFTWHGLKWRFEA

-205 LIAHVTADN
+205 LISHVTADN

-280 IVRDV
+280 IIRDV

-290 DEYSQA
+290 GECSQA

-302 DGSQLAGIET
+302 DSSQLAGVET

-323 DSNQGFPWLV
+323 ESNQGFPWLV
-333 AAAVLLVLIPA
+333 VAAVLLVLIPA

-354 GQRWQAYVSRLEAQ
+354 GQRWQAYVSRLGAQ

-384 ISGLRDPLGADPQSL
+384 IAGLRDPLAVDPQVL
-399 LSGTHVDPARV
+399 LSGTGVDPARV

-417 QSLEPEFVLKRLTAS
+417 QSLEPEFVLKRLMAS
-432 LAPPD
+432 LVPPD
-437 TVRLSIVKDRIVA
+437 SVRLSIVNDRIVA
-450 EGEAADT
+450 EGEAPDTWIDRARAAAQQLSAGGPEFDISRVRDVSPEARAAEHWQAYVSRLGTQPGIIVAEQKVRDGQFYVAGLRDPLAADPQALLSGTEVDPARVHSQWQFYQSLDPKFVLKRLMVSLVPPDSVRLSIVNDRIVAEGEAPDT

-488 RAAEHWQAYVS
+488 RVAEHWQTYVS
-499 RLEAQPGIIVAEQK
+499 RLEAQAGIII
-513 VRDGQFYISGLRD
+513 GQQTARGGHFYISGLRD
-526 PLGADPQSLL
+526 PQAADPKALL
-536 SGTHVDPAR
+536 SGTGVDPAR

-556 EPEFVLKRLTA
+556 DPKFVVKRLMA
-567 SLAPPDTV
+567 SLTPPDSV
-575 RLSIVQG
+575 RLSIIKD
-582 RIVAE
+582 RIVAQ
-587 GEAADT
+587 GEAPAA
-593 WIDRARA
+593 WIDRARVA
-600 AARQLSAGGPEFDI
+600 AQ
-614 SKVRDVSPEARAA
+614 
-627 EHWQAYVSRL
+627 
-637 EAQPGII
+637 
-644 VAEQKVRDGQFY
+644 
-656 ISGLRDPLGADP
+656 
-668 QSLLSGTHVDP
+668 
-679 ARVHSQWQFYQSLE
+679 
-693 PEFVLKRL
+693 
-701 TASLAPPDTVRLSIV
+701 
-716 KDRIVAEGEAADTWI
+716 
-731 DRARAA
+731 
-737 ARQLSAGGPEF
+737 
-748 DISKVRDVSPEARA
+748 
-762 AEHWQAYVS
+762 
-771 RLEAQPGII
+771 
-780 VAEQKVRD
+780 
-788 GQFYIS
+788 
-794 GLRDPLGAD
+794 
-803 PQSLLSGTH
+803 
-812 VDPARVHS
+812 
-820 QWQFYQSLEPEF
+820 
-832 VLKRLTASLAPPDT
+832 
-846 VRLSIVKD
+846 
-854 RIVAE
+854 
-859 GEAPANWINRAR
+859 
-871 AAAEQLSADG
+871 QLSADG
-881 VVLDVSQLRELNL
+881 LSLEISELRELTPPQL
-894 AELNYLREAIQAT
+894 THLREAIQAV
-907 DIFFYSGKAV
+907 DILFDSGKAV
-917 PGPEQMPVLD
+917 PGPEQLPVLD
-927 RLADQIKEFAQNARK
+927 KLANQLKELAKDARK
-942 SGVTSRF
+942 AGVTAQF
-949 MLTGHADATGRET
+949 MLTGHSDETGRET
-962 ANVSISAARA
+962 AKLSISAARA
-972 ETVRALLNKRGVA
+972 ETVRALLKKRGVD

-999 VVPENSRTGSST
+999 AEIENSRTGNSA
-1011 NRRVSI
+1011 NRRVSV
-1017 TVSLE
+1017 TVNFH

>member
-1 MTSTVDPIRLP
+1 MTSTVDPISLP
-12 QKAASNDT
+12 QRAASNDT
-20 EIDRAA
+20 EIDREA
-26 LAILLV
+26 LARLLI
-32 EIARNID
+32 EIARNVD
-39 PDHHAR
+39 PDYRAR
-45 FDGVPTADR
+45 LDGIPTADP

-68 SELSRVTHLLG
+68 SELSRVTHLLD

-85 EAVGGVL
+85 AAVGSVL

-158 RHIFTWHGLKWRFES
+158 RHIFTWHGLKWRLEA

-205 LIAHVTADN
+205 LIAHVTAAN

-280 IVRDV
+280 IIRDV

-290 DEYSQA
+290 DECSQA

-302 DGSQLAGIET
+302 DSSQLAGVET

-323 DSNQGFPWLV
+323 ESNQGFPWLV
-333 AAAVLLVLIPA
+333 VAAVLLVLIPA

-354 GQRWQAYVSRLEAQ
+354 VQRWQTYVSRLGTQ

-384 ISGLRDPLGADPQSL
+384 IAGLRDPLAADPQSL
-399 LSGTHVDPARV
+399 LAGTQVDPARV

-417 QSLEPEFVLKRLTAS
+417 QSLDPEFVLKRLTAS
-432 LAPPD
+432 LVPPD
-437 TVRLSIVKDRIVA
+437 SVRLSIVNGRIVAEGEAPNTWIDRARAAAQQLSAGGPEFDISRVRDVSPEARAAEHWQTYVSRLEAQAGIIVAQQKVRDGQFYIAGLRDPLAADPQALLSGTEVDPARVHSQWQFYQSLDPKFVLKRLMVSLTPPDSVRLSIVKDRIVA
-450 EGEAADT
+450 EGEAPDI

-488 RAAEHWQAYVS
+488 RAAEHWQTYVS
-499 RLEAQPGIIVAEQK
+499 RLEAQAGIIVAQQTA
-513 VRDGQFYISGLRD
+513 RGGHFYISGLRD
-526 PLGADPQSLL
+526 PQAADPKALL
-536 SGTHVDPAR
+536 SGTGVDPAR

-556 EPEFVLKRLTA
+556 DPKFVVKRLMA
-567 SLAPPDTV
+567 SLTPPDSV
-575 RLSIVQG
+575 RLSIIKD
-582 RIVAE
+582 RIVAQ
-587 GEAADT
+587 GEAPAA
-593 WIDRARA
+593 WIDRARVA
-600 AARQLSAGGPEFDI
+600 AQ
-614 SKVRDVSPEARAA
+614 
-627 EHWQAYVSRL
+627 
-637 EAQPGII
+637 
-644 VAEQKVRDGQFY
+644 
-656 ISGLRDPLGADP
+656 
-668 QSLLSGTHVDP
+668 
-679 ARVHSQWQFYQSLE
+679 
-693 PEFVLKRL
+693 
-701 TASLAPPDTVRLSIV
+701 
-716 KDRIVAEGEAADTWI
+716 
-731 DRARAA
+731 
-737 ARQLSAGGPEF
+737 
-748 DISKVRDVSPEARA
+748 
-762 AEHWQAYVS
+762 
-771 RLEAQPGII
+771 
-780 VAEQKVRD
+780 
-788 GQFYIS
+788 
-794 GLRDPLGAD
+794 
-803 PQSLLSGTH
+803 
-812 VDPARVHS
+812 
-820 QWQFYQSLEPEF
+820 
-832 VLKRLTASLAPPDT
+832 
-846 VRLSIVKD
+846 
-854 RIVAE
+854 
-859 GEAPANWINRAR
+859 
-871 AAAEQLSADG
+871 QLSADG
-881 VVLDVSQLRELNL
+881 LSLELSELRELTPPQL
-894 AELNYLREAIQAT
+894 THLREAIQAVN
-907 DIFFYSGKAV
+907 IFFDSGKAV
-917 PGPEQMPVLD
+917 PGPEQLPVLD
-927 RLADQIKEFAQNARK
+927 KLANQLKELAEDARK
-942 SGVTSRF
+942 AGVTAQF
-949 MLTGHADATGRET
+949 MLTGHSDETGRET
-962 ANVSISAARA
+962 AKLSISAARA
-972 ETVRALLNKRGVA
+972 ETVRALLKKRGVD

-999 VVPENSRTGSST
+999 AEIENSRTGNSA
-1011 NRRVSI
+1011 NRRVSV
-1017 TVSLE
+1017 TVNFH

>member
-1 MTSTVDPIRLP
+1 MTSSLDPIRLP
-12 QKAASNDT
+12 QSAASIDT

-26 LAILLV
+26 LALLLV
-32 EIARNID
+32 EIARNVD
-39 PDHHAR
+39 PEHHAR
-45 FDGVPTADR
+45 FDDVPASDH

-79 EPEQLA
+79 EAEQFA
-85 EAVGGVL
+85 DAVGGVL
-92 PSAAARA
+92 PSATARA
-99 PHAQLGE
+99 PHVQLGE

-121 KSPRTLTDILYPVFL
+121 KSPGTLTDILYPVFL

-199 NRNSGL
+199 NRKSGL

-235 DSFNEKEQSGLDT
+235 DSFHEKEQSGLDT

-290 DEYSQA
+290 DEYALA

-302 DGSQLAGIET
+302 DNSQLVGIET
-312 QLQTCVELKQE
+312 RLQTCVDMKQE
-323 DSNQGFPWLV
+323 DSQQGFPWLV
-333 AAAVLLVLIPA
+333 VAAVLLVSIPA
-344 GGWFFLSWQS
+344 AVWLFLSWQS

-368 PGIIVAEQKV
+368 AGIIVAEQKV
-378 RDGQFY
+378 YGGQFY
-384 ISGLRDPLGADPQSL
+384 ISGLRDPLATDPQSL
-399 LSGTHVDPARV
+399 LSGTQVDPAQV

-432 LAPPD
+432 LAPPGS
-437 TVRLSIVKDRIVA
+437 VLLSIVEGRIVA
-450 EGEAADT
+450 EGEAPDT
-457 WIDRARAAA
+457 WIERARAAA

-476 DISKVRDVSPEA
+476 DISKVRDMSPEA
-488 RAAEHWQAYVS
+488 RAAERWQAYVS
-499 RLEAQPGIIVAEQK
+499 RLVAQPGIIVAEQTA
-513 VRDGQFYISGLRD
+513 RGGQFYISGLRD

-536 SGTHVDPAR
+536 SGTQVDPAQ

-567 SLAPPDTV
+567 SLAPPESV
-575 RLSIVQG
+575 LLSIVQG
-582 RIVAE
+582 R
-587 GEAADT
+587 
-593 WIDRARA
+593 
-600 AARQLSAGGPEFDI
+600 L
-614 SKVRDVSPEARAA
+614 
-627 EHWQAYVSRL
+627 
-637 EAQPGII
+637 
-644 VAEQKVRDGQFY
+644 
-656 ISGLRDPLGADP
+656 
-668 QSLLSGTHVDP
+668 
-679 ARVHSQWQFYQSLE
+679 
-693 PEFVLKRL
+693 
-701 TASLAPPDTVRLSIV
+701 
-716 KDRIVAEGEAADTWI
+716 
-731 DRARAA
+731 
-737 ARQLSAGGPEF
+737 
-748 DISKVRDVSPEARA
+748 
-762 AEHWQAYVS
+762 
-771 RLEAQPGII
+771 
-780 VAEQKVRD
+780 
-788 GQFYIS
+788 
-794 GLRDPLGAD
+794 
-803 PQSLLSGTH
+803 
-812 VDPARVHS
+812 
-820 QWQFYQSLEPEF
+820 
-832 VLKRLTASLAPPDT
+832 
-846 VRLSIVKD
+846 
-854 RIVAE
+854 VAE

-917 PGPEQMPVLD
+917 PGPEQTPVLD
-927 RLADQIKEFAQNARK
+927 RLADQIKEFAQKARK
-942 SGVTSRF
+942 SGATARF

-962 ANVSISAARA
+962 ANVSISASRA

-985 PELLLVRG
+985 PELLVVRG

-1017 TVSLE
+1017 TISLE

>member
-1 MTSTVDPIRLP
+1 MTSTVDPISLP
-12 QKAASNDT
+12 QRAASNDT
-20 EIDRAA
+20 EIDREA
-26 LAILLV
+26 LANLLV
-32 EIARNID
+32 EIARNVD
-39 PDHHAR
+39 PDYRAR
-45 FDGVPTADR
+45 LDGVPTADP

-68 SELSRVTHLLG
+68 SELSRVTHLLD

-85 EAVGGVL
+85 SAVGGVL

-158 RHIFTWHGLKWRFES
+158 RHIFTWHGLKWRLEA

-280 IVRDV
+280 IFRDV

-290 DEYSQA
+290 DECSQA

-302 DGSQLAGIET
+302 DSSQLVGVET
-312 QLQTCVELKQE
+312 LLQTCVELKQE

-333 AAAVLLVLIPA
+333 VAAVLLVLIPA
-344 GGWFFLSWQS
+344 GGWFLLSWQS
-354 GQRWQAYVSRLEAQ
+354 GQRWQAYVSRLSTQ

-384 ISGLRDPLGADPQSL
+384 IAGLRDPLAADPQAL
-399 LSGTHVDPARV
+399 LSGTQVDPARV

-437 TVRLSIVKDRIVA
+437 SVRLSIVNDRIVA
-450 EGEAADT
+450 EGEAPDT

-466 RQLSAGGPEF
+466 RQLSAGGPVF

-499 RLEAQPGIIVAEQK
+499 RLEVQPGIIVAEQK
-513 VRDGQFYISGLRD
+513 VHDGQFYISGLRD
-526 PLGADPQSLL
+526 PLAADPQSLL
-536 SGTHVDPAR
+536 SGTGVDPAR

-556 EPEFVLKRLTA
+556 DPKFVLKRLVA
-567 SLAPPDTV
+567 SLAPPKSV
-575 RLSIVQG
+575 RLMTIQ
-582 RIVAE
+582 
-587 GEAADT
+587 
-593 WIDRARA
+593 
-600 AARQLSAGGPEFDI
+600 
-614 SKVRDVSPEARAA
+614 
-627 EHWQAYVSRL
+627 
-637 EAQPGII
+637 
-644 VAEQKVRDGQFY
+644 
-656 ISGLRDPLGADP
+656 
-668 QSLLSGTHVDP
+668 
-679 ARVHSQWQFYQSLE
+679 
-693 PEFVLKRL
+693 
-701 TASLAPPDTVRLSIV
+701 
-716 KDRIVAEGEAADTWI
+716 DRIVA
-731 DRARAA
+731 
-737 ARQLSAGGPEF
+737 
-748 DISKVRDVSPEARA
+748 V
-762 AEHWQAYVS
+762 
-771 RLEAQPGII
+771 
-780 VAEQKVRD
+780 
-788 GQFYIS
+788 
-794 GLRDPLGAD
+794 
-803 PQSLLSGTH
+803 
-812 VDPARVHS
+812 
-820 QWQFYQSLEPEF
+820 
-832 VLKRLTASLAPPDT
+832 
-846 VRLSIVKD
+846 
-854 RIVAE
+854 
-859 GEAPANWINRAR
+859 GEAPAAWINRAR
-871 AAAEQLSADG
+871 VASQQLSADG
-881 VVLDVSQLRELNL
+881 LSLDISELRESTPQ
-894 AELNYLREAIQAT
+894 ELTHLRDAIQAV
-907 DIFFYSGKAV
+907 DIFFDSGKAV
-917 PGPEQMPVLD
+917 PGPEQLPVLD
-927 RLADQIKEFAQNARK
+927 KLANQLKELAKDAREA
-942 SGVTSRF
+942 GVTAQF
-949 MLTGHADATGRET
+949 MLTGHSDATGRET
-962 ANVSISAARA
+962 AKVSISAARA
-972 ETVRALLNKRGVA
+972 ETVRALLKKRGVD

-999 VVPENSRTGSST
+999 AEAEDSRTGSSA
-1011 NRRVSI
+1011 NRRVSV
-1017 TVSLE
+1017 TVNFH

>member
-1 MTSTVDPIRLP
+1 MTSTVDPISLP
-12 QKAASNDT
+12 QRAASNDT
-20 EIDRAA
+20 EIDREA
-26 LAILLV
+26 LARLLI
-32 EIARNID
+32 EIARNVD
-39 PDHHAR
+39 PDYRAR
-45 FDGVPTADR
+45 LDGIPTADP

-68 SELSRVTHLLG
+68 SELSRVTHLLD

-85 EAVGGVL
+85 AAVGSVL

-158 RHIFTWHGLKWRFES
+158 RHIFTWHGLKWRLEA

-178 SFSEVVLKHSLVYRV
+178 NFSEVVLKHSLVYRV

-280 IVRDV
+280 IIRDV

-290 DEYSQA
+290 DECSQA

-302 DGSQLAGIET
+302 DSSQLAGVET

-323 DSNQGFPWLV
+323 ESNQGFPWLV
-333 AAAVLLVLIPA
+333 VAAVLLVLIPA

-354 GQRWQAYVSRLEAQ
+354 VQRWQTYVSRLGTQ

-384 ISGLRDPLGADPQSL
+384 IAGLRDPLAADPQSL
-399 LSGTHVDPARV
+399 LAGTQVDPARV

-417 QSLEPEFVLKRLTAS
+417 QSLDPEFVLKRLTAS
-432 LAPPD
+432 LVPPD
-437 TVRLSIVKDRIVA
+437 SVRLSIVNGRIVAEGEAPNTWIDRARAAAQQLSAGGPEFDISRVRDVSPEARAAEHWQTYVSRLEAQAGIIVAQQKVRDGQFYIAGLRDPLAADPQALLSGTEVDPARVHSQWQFYQSLDPKFVLKRLMVSLTPPDSVRLSIVKDRIVA
-450 EGEAADT
+450 EGEAPDI

-488 RAAEHWQAYVS
+488 RAAEHWQTYVS
-499 RLEAQPGIIVAEQK
+499 RLEAQAGIIVAQQTA
-513 VRDGQFYISGLRD
+513 RGGHFYISGLRD
-526 PLGADPQSLL
+526 PQAADPKALL
-536 SGTHVDPAR
+536 SGTGVDPAR

-556 EPEFVLKRLTA
+556 DPKFVVKRLMA
-567 SLAPPDTV
+567 SLTPPDSV
-575 RLSIVQG
+575 RLSIIKD
-582 RIVAE
+582 RIVAQ
-587 GEAADT
+587 GEAPAA
-593 WIDRARA
+593 WIDRARVA
-600 AARQLSAGGPEFDI
+600 AQ
-614 SKVRDVSPEARAA
+614 
-627 EHWQAYVSRL
+627 
-637 EAQPGII
+637 
-644 VAEQKVRDGQFY
+644 
-656 ISGLRDPLGADP
+656 
-668 QSLLSGTHVDP
+668 
-679 ARVHSQWQFYQSLE
+679 
-693 PEFVLKRL
+693 
-701 TASLAPPDTVRLSIV
+701 
-716 KDRIVAEGEAADTWI
+716 
-731 DRARAA
+731 
-737 ARQLSAGGPEF
+737 
-748 DISKVRDVSPEARA
+748 
-762 AEHWQAYVS
+762 
-771 RLEAQPGII
+771 
-780 VAEQKVRD
+780 
-788 GQFYIS
+788 
-794 GLRDPLGAD
+794 
-803 PQSLLSGTH
+803 
-812 VDPARVHS
+812 
-820 QWQFYQSLEPEF
+820 
-832 VLKRLTASLAPPDT
+832 
-846 VRLSIVKD
+846 
-854 RIVAE
+854 
-859 GEAPANWINRAR
+859 
-871 AAAEQLSADG
+871 QLSADG
-881 VVLDVSQLRELNL
+881 LSLELSELRELTPPQL
-894 AELNYLREAIQAT
+894 THLREAIQAVN
-907 DIFFYSGKAV
+907 IFFDSGKAV
-917 PGPEQMPVLD
+917 PGPEQLPVLD
-927 RLADQIKEFAQNARK
+927 KLANQLKELAEDARK
-942 SGVTSRF
+942 AGVTAQF
-949 MLTGHADATGRET
+949 MLTGHSDETGRET
-962 ANVSISAARA
+962 AKLSISAARA
-972 ETVRALLNKRGVA
+972 ETVRALLKKRGVD

-999 VVPENSRTGSST
+999 AEIENSRTGNSA
-1011 NRRVSI
+1011 NRRVSV
-1017 TVSLE
+1017 TVNFH

>member
-1 MTSTVDPIRLP
+1 MTSTVDPISLP
-12 QKAASNDT
+12 QRAASNDT
-20 EIDRAA
+20 EIDREA
-26 LAILLV
+26 LANLLV
-32 EIARNID
+32 EIARNVD
-39 PDHHAR
+39 PDYRAR
-45 FDGVPTADR
+45 LDGVPTADP

-68 SELSRVTHLLG
+68 SELSRVTHLLD

-85 EAVGGVL
+85 SAVGGVL

-158 RHIFTWHGLKWRFES
+158 RHIFTWHGLKWRLEA

-280 IVRDV
+280 IFRDV

-290 DEYSQA
+290 DECSQA

-302 DGSQLAGIET
+302 DSSQLVGVET
-312 QLQTCVELKQE
+312 LLQTCVELKQE

-333 AAAVLLVLIPA
+333 VAAVLLVLIPA
-344 GGWFFLSWQS
+344 GGWFLLSWQS
-354 GQRWQAYVSRLEAQ
+354 GQRWQAYVSRLSTQ

-384 ISGLRDPLGADPQSL
+384 IAGLRDPLAADPQAL
-399 LSGTHVDPARV
+399 LSGTQVDPARV

-437 TVRLSIVKDRIVA
+437 SVRLSIVNDRIVA
-450 EGEAADT
+450 EGEAPDT

-466 RQLSAGGPEF
+466 RQLSAGGPVF

-499 RLEAQPGIIVAEQK
+499 RLEIQPGIIVAEQK
-513 VRDGQFYISGLRD
+513 VHDGQFYIAGLRD
-526 PLGADPQSLL
+526 PLAADPQALL
-536 SGTHVDPAR
+536 SGTKVDPAR

-556 EPEFVLKRLTA
+556 DPKFVLKRLTA
-567 SLAPPDTV
+567 SLTPPKSV
-575 RLSIVQG
+575 RLSIVED

-587 GEAADT
+587 GEAPDT

-600 AARQLSAGGPEFDI
+600 AARQLSAGGPVFDI

-627 EHWQAYVSRL
+627 EHWQTYVSRL

-644 VAEQKVRDGQFY
+644 VAQQRARGGHFY
-656 ISGLRDPLGADP
+656 ISGLRDPQAADP
-668 QSLLSGTHVDP
+668 QALLSGTGVDP
-679 ARVHSQWQFYQSLE
+679 ARVHSQWQFYQSLD
-693 PEFVLKRL
+693 PKFVLKRL
-701 TASLAPPDTVRLSIV
+701 VASLAPPKSVRLMTIQ
-716 KDRIVAEGEAADTWI
+716 DRIVA
-731 DRARAA
+731 
-737 ARQLSAGGPEF
+737 
-748 DISKVRDVSPEARA
+748 V
-762 AEHWQAYVS
+762 
-771 RLEAQPGII
+771 
-780 VAEQKVRD
+780 
-788 GQFYIS
+788 
-794 GLRDPLGAD
+794 
-803 PQSLLSGTH
+803 
-812 VDPARVHS
+812 
-820 QWQFYQSLEPEF
+820 
-832 VLKRLTASLAPPDT
+832 
-846 VRLSIVKD
+846 
-854 RIVAE
+854 
-859 GEAPANWINRAR
+859 GEAPAAWINRAR
-871 AAAEQLSADG
+871 VASQQLSADG
-881 VVLDVSQLRELNL
+881 LSLDISELRESTPQ
-894 AELNYLREAIQAT
+894 ELTHLRDAIQAV
-907 DIFFYSGKAV
+907 DIFFDSGKAV
-917 PGPEQMPVLD
+917 PGPEQLPVLD
-927 RLADQIKEFAQNARK
+927 KLANQLKELAKDAREA
-942 SGVTSRF
+942 GVTAQF
-949 MLTGHADATGRET
+949 MLTGHSDATGRET
-962 ANVSISAARA
+962 AKVSISAARA
-972 ETVRALLNKRGVA
+972 ETVRALLKKRGVD

-999 VVPENSRTGSST
+999 AEAEDSRTGSSA
-1011 NRRVSI
+1011 NRRVSV
-1017 TVSLE
+1017 TVNFH

>member
-1 MTSTVDPIRLP
+1 MTSTVDPISLP
-12 QKAASNDT
+12 QAASNDT
-20 EIDRAA
+20 EIDREA
-26 LAILLV
+26 LASLLV
-32 EIARNID
+32 EIARNVD
-39 PDHHAR
+39 PDYRAR
-45 FDGVPTADR
+45 FDGVPTADP

-68 SELSRVTHLLG
+68 SELSRVTHLLD

-85 EAVGGVL
+85 SAVGGVL

-99 PHAQLGE
+99 PYAQLGE

-158 RHIFTWHGLKWRFES
+158 RHIFTWHGLKWRFEA

-280 IVRDV
+280 IIRDV

-290 DEYSQA
+290 DECSQA

-302 DGSQLAGIET
+302 DSSQLAGVET

-333 AAAVLLVLIPA
+333 VAAVLLVLIPA

-354 GQRWQAYVSRLEAQ
+354 GQRWQAYVSRLSTQPGIIVAEQKMRDGQFYIAGLRDPLAADPQSLLSGTQVDPARVHSHWQFYQSLEPEFVLKRLTASLAPLDSVRLSIVNDRIIAEGEAPDTWIDRARAAARQLSAGGPVFDISKVRDVSPEARAAERWQAYVSRLSTQ

-384 ISGLRDPLGADPQSL
+384 IAGLRDPLAADPQSL
-399 LSGTHVDPARV
+399 LSGTQVDPARV

-417 QSLEPEFVLKRLTAS
+417 QSLEPEFVLKRLTES
-432 LAPPD
+432 LTPPKS
-437 TVRLSIVKDRIVA
+437 VRLSIVNDRIIA
-450 EGEAADT
+450 EGEAPDT

-488 RAAEHWQAYVS
+488 RAAEHWQHYVS
-499 RLEAQPGIIVAEQK
+499 RLEAQAGIIVAQQTA
-513 VRDGQFYISGLRD
+513 RGGHFYISGLRD
-526 PLGADPQSLL
+526 PQAADPQALL
-536 SGTHVDPAR
+536 SGTGVDPAS

-556 EPEFVLKRLTA
+556 DPKFVVKRLMA
-567 SLAPPDTV
+567 SLAPPDSV
-575 RLSIVQG
+575 RFSIIKD
-582 RIVAE
+582 RIVLV
-587 GEAADT
+587 GEAPAA
-593 WIDRARA
+593 WIDRARVA
-600 AARQLSAGGPEFDI
+600 AQQL
-614 SKVRDVSPEARAA
+614 AA
-627 EHWQAYVSRL
+627 
-637 EAQPGII
+637 
-644 VAEQKVRDGQFY
+644 DG
-656 ISGLRDPLGADP
+656 L
-668 QSLLSGTHVDP
+668 
-679 ARVHSQWQFYQSLE
+679 SLE
-693 PEFVLKRL
+693 
-701 TASLAPPDTVRLSIV
+701 
-716 KDRIVAEGEAADTWI
+716 
-731 DRARAA
+731 
-737 ARQLSAGGPEF
+737 
-748 DISKVRDVSPEARA
+748 ISE
-762 AEHWQAYVS
+762 
-771 RLEAQPGII
+771 
-780 VAEQKVRD
+780 
-788 GQFYIS
+788 
-794 GLRDPLGAD
+794 
-803 PQSLLSGTH
+803 
-812 VDPARVHS
+812 
-820 QWQFYQSLEPEF
+820 
-832 VLKRLTASLAPPDT
+832 
-846 VRLSIVKD
+846 
-854 RIVAE
+854 
-859 GEAPANWINRAR
+859 
-871 AAAEQLSADG
+871 
-881 VVLDVSQLRELNL
+881 LRELTPQ
-894 AELNYLREAIQAT
+894 ELTRLREAIQAV
-907 DIFFYSGKAV
+907 DIFFDSGKAV
-917 PGPEQMPVLD
+917 PGPEQLPVLD
-927 RLADQIKEFAQNARK
+927 KLANQLKELAKDARK
-942 SGVTSRF
+942 AGVTAQF
-949 MLTGHADATGRET
+949 MLTGHSDAVGRET
-962 ANVSISAARA
+962 TNASISAARA
-972 ETVRALLNKRGVA
+972 ETVRALLKKRGVA
-985 PELLLVRG
+985 PESLLVRG

-999 VVPENSRTGSST
+999 AETENSRTGSSA
-1011 NRRVSI
+1011 NRRVSV
-1017 TVSLE
+1017 TVNFH

>member
-1 MTSTVDPIRLP
+1 MTSSVDPIRLP
-12 QKAASNDT
+12 QRAASNDT

-26 LAILLV
+26 LALLLV
-32 EIARNID
+32 EIARNVD
-39 PDHHAR
+39 PEHHAR

-178 SFSEVVLKHSLVYRV
+178 SFSEVVLKHSLIYRV

-333 AAAVLLVLIPA
+333 VAAVLLVLIPA

-368 PGIIVAEQKV
+368 PGIIVAQQTA
-378 RDGQFY
+378 RGGHFY
-384 ISGLRDPLGADPQSL
+384 ISGLRDPLGADPRSL
-399 LSGTHVDPARV
+399 LSGTQVDPVRV

-450 EGEAADT
+450 EGEAPDT

-499 RLEAQPGIIVAEQK
+499 RLGTQPGIIVAEQK
-513 VRDGQFYISGLRD
+513 VRDGQFYIAGLRD

-536 SGTHVDPAR
+536 SG
-545 VHSQWQFYQSL
+545 
-556 EPEFVLKRLTA
+556 
-567 SLAPPDTV
+567 
-575 RLSIVQG
+575 
-582 RIVAE
+582 
-587 GEAADT
+587 
-593 WIDRARA
+593 
-600 AARQLSAGGPEFDI
+600 
-614 SKVRDVSPEARAA
+614 
-627 EHWQAYVSRL
+627 
-637 EAQPGII
+637 AQ
-644 VAEQKVRDGQFY
+644 
-656 ISGLRDPLGADP
+656 
-668 QSLLSGTHVDP
+668 
-679 ARVHSQWQFYQSLE
+679 
-693 PEFVLKRL
+693 
-701 TASLAPPDTVRLSIV
+701 
-716 KDRIVAEGEAADTWI
+716 
-731 DRARAA
+731 
-737 ARQLSAGGPEF
+737 
-748 DISKVRDVSPEARA
+748 
-762 AEHWQAYVS
+762 
-771 RLEAQPGII
+771 
-780 VAEQKVRD
+780 
-788 GQFYIS
+788 
-794 GLRDPLGAD
+794 
-803 PQSLLSGTH
+803 

-859 GEAPANWINRAR
+859 GEAPDTWIDRARAAARQLSAGGPEFDISKVRDVSPEARAAEHWQYYVSRLEAQPGIIVAQQTARGGHFYISGLRDPLGADPQSLLSGAQVDPVRVHSQWQFYQSLEPEFVLKRLTASLAPPDTVRLSIVKDRIVVVGEAPANWINRAR
-871 AAAEQLSADG
+871 AAAEQLSVDG

-917 PGPEQMPVLD
+917 PGSEQMPALD
-927 RLADQIKEFAQNARK
+927 RLADQMKEFAQNARK
-942 SGVTSRF
+942 SGVTARF
-949 MLTGHADATGRET
+949 MLTGHADVTGRET

-1017 TVSLE
+1017 TVNLE

>member
-1 MTSTVDPIRLP
+1 MTSTVDPISLP
-12 QKAASNDT
+12 QRAASNDT
-20 EIDRAA
+20 EIDREA
-26 LAILLV
+26 LARLLI
-32 EIARNID
+32 EIARNVD
-39 PDHHAR
+39 PDYRAR
-45 FDGVPTADR
+45 LDGIPTADP

-68 SELSRVTHLLG
+68 SELSRVTHLLD

-85 EAVGGVL
+85 AAVGSVL

-158 RHIFTWHGLKWRFES
+158 RHIFTWHGLKWRLEA

-280 IVRDV
+280 IIRDV

-290 DEYSQA
+290 DECSQA

-302 DGSQLAGIET
+302 DSSQLAGVET

-323 DSNQGFPWLV
+323 ESNQGFPWLV
-333 AAAVLLVLIPA
+333 VAAVLLVLIPA

-354 GQRWQAYVSRLEAQ
+354 VQRWQTYVSRLGTQ

-384 ISGLRDPLGADPQSL
+384 IAGLRDPLAADPQSL
-399 LSGTHVDPARV
+399 LAGTQVDPARV

-417 QSLEPEFVLKRLTAS
+417 QSLDPEFVLKRLTAS
-432 LAPPD
+432 LVPPD
-437 TVRLSIVKDRIVA
+437 SVRLSIVNGRIVAEGEAPNTWIDRARAAAQQLSAGGPEFDISRVRDVSPEARAAEHWQTYVSRLEAQAGIIVAQQKVRDGQFYIAGLRDPLAADPQDLLSGTEVDPARVHSQWQFYQSLDPKFVLKRLMVSLTPPDSVRLSIVKDRIVA
-450 EGEAADT
+450 EGEAPDI

-488 RAAEHWQAYVS
+488 RAAEHWQTYVS
-499 RLEAQPGIIVAEQK
+499 RLEAQAGIIVAQQTA
-513 VRDGQFYISGLRD
+513 RGGHFYISGLRD
-526 PLGADPQSLL
+526 PQAADPKALL
-536 SGTHVDPAR
+536 SGTGVDPAR

-556 EPEFVLKRLTA
+556 DPKFVVKRLMA
-567 SLAPPDTV
+567 SLTPPDSV
-575 RLSIVQG
+575 RLSIIKD
-582 RIVAE
+582 RIVAQ
-587 GEAADT
+587 GEAPAA
-593 WIDRARA
+593 WIDRARVA
-600 AARQLSAGGPEFDI
+600 AQ
-614 SKVRDVSPEARAA
+614 
-627 EHWQAYVSRL
+627 
-637 EAQPGII
+637 
-644 VAEQKVRDGQFY
+644 
-656 ISGLRDPLGADP
+656 
-668 QSLLSGTHVDP
+668 
-679 ARVHSQWQFYQSLE
+679 
-693 PEFVLKRL
+693 
-701 TASLAPPDTVRLSIV
+701 
-716 KDRIVAEGEAADTWI
+716 
-731 DRARAA
+731 
-737 ARQLSAGGPEF
+737 
-748 DISKVRDVSPEARA
+748 
-762 AEHWQAYVS
+762 
-771 RLEAQPGII
+771 
-780 VAEQKVRD
+780 
-788 GQFYIS
+788 
-794 GLRDPLGAD
+794 
-803 PQSLLSGTH
+803 
-812 VDPARVHS
+812 
-820 QWQFYQSLEPEF
+820 
-832 VLKRLTASLAPPDT
+832 
-846 VRLSIVKD
+846 
-854 RIVAE
+854 
-859 GEAPANWINRAR
+859 
-871 AAAEQLSADG
+871 QLSADG
-881 VVLDVSQLRELNL
+881 LSLELSELRELTPPQL
-894 AELNYLREAIQAT
+894 THLREAIQAVN
-907 DIFFYSGKAV
+907 IFFDSGKAV
-917 PGPEQMPVLD
+917 PGPEQLPVLD
-927 RLADQIKEFAQNARK
+927 KLANQLKELAEDARK
-942 SGVTSRF
+942 AGVTAQF
-949 MLTGHADATGRET
+949 MLTGHSDETGRET
-962 ANVSISAARA
+962 AKLSISAARA
-972 ETVRALLNKRGVA
+972 ETVRALLKKRGVD

-999 VVPENSRTGSST
+999 AEIENSRTGNSA
-1011 NRRVSI
+1011 NRRVSV
-1017 TVSLE
+1017 TVNFH